1 VLYRIRAR
9 VEVPQPLWVV
19 LQLWYGTS
27 PAAASD
33 GDLWYPGE
41 AVGQE
46 AWIWVPNASTVTVEA
61 TFNPTV
67 IDPRY
72 TYLGPAVVPYPSA
85 APGPVVPRFDSVSLH
100 GQGSEA
106 IDLSCLVDELTIR
119 HGRDDTTS
127 QPEASALTVE
137 ISTDTGTDPFPP
149 ELEVGGILRV
159 DTTLPTSTST
169 RFVGRIT
176 DVALGWEEAGPDTP
190 DRLVAQVMATGI
202 LAELGRRVVGD
213 APYPT
218 ELDGARIS
226 RVMAAA
232 GLTLDALTSDPGT
245 VQILARDIDSQPAL
259 DVAAGT
265 AASAGGMVWA
275 TRTGEVRYADANHR
289 RGVDP
294 SMRLDACDVLVSPTW
309 ARSTSG
315 LVNSVSI
322 GYGPTP
328 EEGEQP
334 RYTAERPDS
343 IAAYGRYELT
353 TTTELAN
360 AADATAMGNLLL
372 TRNRAPVWIMSTL
385 PIDTLDL
392 SEADTA
398 TLLSLDVHSLVEL
411 TGLPAAGSVPTTAV
425 LWVEGWT
432 EHLAAGVHDIELVVS
447 GYCRTVPPPSWD
459 NLPAA
464 LTWDTAP
471 PGLTWDEAT
480 CMGPQPSA
488 GRWDDTPA
496 SLRWDQVP
504 AATTWDNWT

>member
-1 VLYRIRAR
+1 
-9 VEVPQPLWVV
+9 
-19 LQLWYGTS
+19 
-27 PAAASD
+27 
-33 GDLWYPGE
+33 
-41 AVGQE
+41 
-46 AWIWVPNASTVTVEA
+46 
-61 TFNPTV
+61 
-67 IDPRY
+67 
-72 TYLGPAVVPYPSA
+72 
-85 APGPVVPRFDSVSLH
+85 
-100 GQGSEA
+100 
-106 IDLSCLVDELTIR
+106 
-119 HGRDDTTS
+119 
-127 QPEASALTVE
+127 
-137 ISTDTGTDPFPP
+137 
-149 ELEVGGILRV
+149 
-159 DTTLPTSTST
+159 
-169 RFVGRIT
+169 
-176 DVALGWEEAGPDTP
+176 
-190 DRLVAQVMATGI
+190 
-202 LAELGRRVVGD
+202 
-213 APYPT
+213 
-218 ELDGARIS
+218 
-226 RVMAAA
+226 MAAA